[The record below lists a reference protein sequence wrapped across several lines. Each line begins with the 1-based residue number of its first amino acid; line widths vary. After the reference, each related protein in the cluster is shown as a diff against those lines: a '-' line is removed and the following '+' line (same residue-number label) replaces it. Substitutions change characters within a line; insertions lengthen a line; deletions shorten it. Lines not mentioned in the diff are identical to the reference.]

1 MILTEFDEE
10 DYREFLRE
18 EARDR
23 GLAEGRV
30 EGRAEGRTEGRAEGR
45 AEGLIILCKDFHLS
59 YEETLTKLIEKLSL
73 DPEKAK
79 EYLKHYWNQEE
90 N

>member
-23 GLAEGRV
+23 GLAEGR
-30 EGRAEGRTEGRAEGR
+30 TEGIAEGR

-73 DPEKAK
+73 NPEKAK

>member
-23 GLAEGRV
+23 GLAEGR
-30 EGRAEGRTEGRAEGR
+30 AEGIAEGR

-73 DPEKAK
+73 NPEKAK